1 MSSRGSEAVLETLR
15 LEFEALRLTVRNL
28 EARVSELEGRPL
40 QAPATTRVATP
51 ESSSFSRSAVPIET
65 GDHEGRAALARE
77 CGGFLRRAYEGRA
90 RGPSGRDRLSLASR
104 IYVVLGDHSGR
115 RFPQPKVFKAFGPV
129 KEICK
134 VGPSAGD
141 SVFLGFPTIWEAKI
155 AVQEAGFDWPEGV
168 SEQ

>member
-1 MSSRGSEAVLETLR
+1 MSSRGGEAALETLR
-15 LEFEALRLTVRNL
+15 LEFEALRLTVRSL
-28 EARVSELEGRPL
+28 EGRVSELEGRP
-40 QAPATTRVATP
+40 APVP
-51 ESSSFSRSAVPIET
+51 VPIET

-77 CGGFLRRAYEGRA
+77 CGGFLRRAYEGSA
-90 RGPSGRDRLSLASR
+90 HGPSGRDRLSLASR

-115 RFPQPKVFKAFGPV
+115 RFSQPKVFKAFGPV
-129 KEICK
+129 KELCK